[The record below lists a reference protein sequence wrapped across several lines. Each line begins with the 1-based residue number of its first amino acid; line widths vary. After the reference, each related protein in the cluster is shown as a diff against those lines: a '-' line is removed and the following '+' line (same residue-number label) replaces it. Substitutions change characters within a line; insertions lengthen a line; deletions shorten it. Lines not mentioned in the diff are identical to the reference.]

1 VTLLLTAG
9 FAMLVAGADI
19 EEIKA
24 DWKNRRCEVPVIIAG
39 NLFKP
44 SNDPKTPMEFSADNF
59 RFCIKN
65 LADEVLKAAFAP
77 LMAVAGQQMNAT
89 NTMAGPM
96 NSIRT
101 MIANGMKSFSDIFA
115 TQYKQYTAVSVH
127 ITKIWHHIKFA
138 MGRIGAIVTSIV
150 YFGLSASVLVQNT
163 MKLIVNVILI
173 FIGIL
178 AAMILLIW
186 FGIIP
191 FLGIIITMISLLAS
205 ADSQTGGWITGG
217 SADAGPF
224 CVDPEA
230 LIVMADNSKKPL
242 NTVKVGD
249 NIYSKSNSTNLV
261 TGILRVR
268 SETHPIVSIH
278 GVKMSMTHPVFYKKW
293 IRAGEHP
300 EARLLNIKLNELI
313 CLNTT
318 NHSAVMYG
326 LDNIIV
332 GDWDEASEEEDQK
345 KWVSWVSKVLN
356 NKIISQNTPSNVP
369 LCSDSIRVCTENNS
383 WVRIDTI
390 NLGDR
395 ILGRDGYTRV
405 IGIYTGVINSKNK
418 TSDWISDGV
427 WIYKNKN
434 WIMADGLVCDDSES
448 LSGRFLITESETLY
462 IMTNKDIH
470 LVRDFTEVGAGRMNE
485 CYSWFDDE
493 LNKKD

>member
-1 VTLLLTAG
+1 
-9 FAMLVAGADI
+9 MLVAGADI

-65 LADEVLKAAFAP
+65 LADEVLKVAFAP

-89 NTMAGPM
+89 NMMSGPM
-96 NSIRT
+96 NSIRA

-115 TQYKQYTAVSVH
+115 TQYKQYTAVQVLV
-127 ITKIWHHIKFA
+127 TKIWHHIKFA

-163 MKLIVNVILI
+163 MKLIMNVILI
-173 FIGIL
+173 FIGIM

-191 FLGIIITMISLLAS
+191 FLGIIITMITLLAS

-217 SADAGPF
+217 SANAGPF

-230 LIVMADNSKKPL
+230 LIVMADGSKKPL
-242 NTVKVGD
+242 KSIRIGDSISSETV
-249 NIYSKSNSTNLV
+249 NLV

-268 SETHPIVSIH
+268 SDTHAIVSIR
-278 GVKMSMTHPVFYKKW
+278 GVKMSESHPVFYEKW
-293 IRAGEHP
+293 MRAGAHP
-300 EARLLNIKLNELI
+300 EAISLDIKLGELI

-318 NHSAVMYG
+318 NHSTVMYG
-326 LDNIIV
+326 LDNVIV

-345 KWVSWVSKVLN
+345 RWVSWVSKILN
-356 NKIISQNTPSNVP
+356 ENTLPQNLPTNVP
-369 LCSDSIRVCTENNS
+369 LCSDSIRVCTPDKS
-383 WVRIDTI
+383 WIRIDAI
-390 NLGDR
+390 NIGDS

-405 IGIYTGVINSKNK
+405 IGIYTGIINSKCK

-427 WIYKNKN
+427 WIYKNNN
-434 WIMADGLVCDDSES
+434 WVTAKGLVSDSSET
-448 LSGRFLITESETLY
+448 LPGRFLITEAETFYLISNSDLY
-462 IMTNKDIH
+462 
-470 LVRDFTEVGAGRMNE
+470 LVRDFTEVGASKMNE
-485 CYSWFDDE
+485 CYSWFEDE
-493 LNKKD
+493 INKKD